1 MDQYTVLH
9 SPFDIDVHQRT
20 FTHYLEV
27 ILRADGTIEYAVP
40 SHQEKLIEIACNK
53 LSVTRE
59 ELYRMCPPEYYLDVI
74 TWLTKETECI
84 AVWDNYYMGHP
95 NELQL
100 ESLYKLQEAG
110 LYTPANENFRKNL

>member
-9 SPFDIDVHQRT
+9 SPFDIDVHQHT

-27 ILRADGTIEYAVP
+27 ILREDGTIEYAVP

-84 AVWDNYYMGHP
+84 AVWNNYYMGGL

-110 LYTPANENFRKNL
+110 LYTPANENL